1 MTCTDVRERLAAFLA
16 LEMEAHDEASLRE
29 HLTACPA
36 CREAVTE
43 REPSF
48 CLVWSL
54 AGTAGLEDD
63 AFAGEVLAG
72 VHQRRMQG
80 RLALRRPRLL
90 AAAAVLVAVLGGA
103 LVVRLGGW
111 WAPQAAPAL
120 EQAAA
125 HASPGRPLG
134 FVDVEGAGVRVYN
147 VAAATGSSVGVAV
160 IVKPGLEL

>member
-29 HLTACPA
+29 HLTTCPA
-36 CREAVTE
+36 CRDAVTE
-43 REPSF
+43 LEPSF
-48 CLVWSL
+48 CLVWPL
-54 AGTAGLEDD
+54 AGTAGEEDD

-72 VHQRRMQG
+72 LHQRRMQS

-90 AAAAVLVAVLGGA
+90 AAAALLVAVLGGA
-103 LVVRLGGW
+103 LVIRQGGW
-111 WAPQAAPAL
+111 WAQPTAPAV
-120 EQAAA
+120 EQVAA
-125 HASPGRPLG
+125 HASSGRSLG

-147 VAAATGSSVGVAV
+147 VAAVGSSVGVAV